1 MKKLYITLTVILYS
15 CGGGGGS
22 SSEPNVIQNSPPSI
36 NNNTFTYEAIENQ
49 TQAFSINASDPDNDV
64 IVYQI
69 NGGEDEDLF
78 AVDSNGQVSFLTAPD
93 FENPIDQNQ
102 DNSYEVSLRV
112 YDGELYSSS
121 SIFIVNVTN
130 DENDDTNNSS
140 PSCNNQSQ
148 EILFCEMVWE
158 EINREFYIV
167 NPSNLNSDN
176 QLPLLISLH
185 GGADYADANMQYT
198 GFLDIINEKGFVA
211 IFPQGTVAAGKGDT
225 GWYAGGD
232 CTNLEVCDLSFIE
245 RLIDYSIEDLNI
257 DENRVYVSG
266 FSNGAFMVYT
276 LACFLSNKVAA
287 FAPVSGSMS
296 PDDYQI
302 CNPQRPIPVIH
313 IHGTSDDSIPIQGN
327 DYVTPLQQ
335 VSSYLSS
342 LNNCSQNSIINGED
356 TNEDGYAW
364 YSEISSNCNQG
375 VIVNFTYLENFGHS
389 WPSTESGKGGGADID
404 GASFIWE
411 FLSTYDI
418 NGSIN

>member
-49 TQAFSINASDPDNDV
+49 TQAFAINASDPDNDV

-121 SIFIVNVTN
+121 IIFIVNVTN
-130 DENDDTNNSS
+130 DENDDANNSS

-276 LACFLSNKVAA
+276 LACFLSNRIAA

>member
-36 NNNTFTYEAIENQ
+36 NNNTFTYEVIENQ
-49 TQAFSINASDPDNDV
+49 TQAFAINASDPDNDV

-121 SIFIVNVTN
+121 SIFIVNITN
-130 DENDDTNNSS
+130 DENDDANNSS

-257 DENRVYVSG
+257 DKNRVYVSG

-411 FLSTYDI
+411 FLSIYDI

>member
-121 SIFIVNVTN
+121 SIFIVNITN
-130 DENDDTNNSS
+130 DENDDANNSS

-302 CNPQRPIPVIH
+302 CNPQRPIPIIH

>member
-130 DENDDTNNSS
+130 DENDDANNSS

>member
-49 TQAFSINASDPDNDV
+49 TQAFAINASDPDNDV

-130 DENDDTNNSS
+130 DENDDANNSS

-158 EINREFYIV
+158 EINREFYII

-257 DENRVYVSG
+257 DKNRVYVSG

-375 VIVNFTYLENFGHS
+375 VIVNFTYLDNFGHS

>member
-49 TQAFSINASDPDNDV
+49 TQAFAINASDPDNDV

-130 DENDDTNNSS
+130 DENDDANNSS

>member
-22 SSEPNVIQNSPPSI
+22 SSEPNEIQNSPPSI

-49 TQAFSINASDPDNDV
+49 IQAFAINASDPDNDV

-130 DENDDTNNSS
+130 DENDDANNSS

-257 DENRVYVSG
+257 DKNRVYVSG

-375 VIVNFTYLENFGHS
+375 VNVNFTYLENFGHS

>member
-49 TQAFSINASDPDNDV
+49 TQAFAINASDPDNDV

-78 AVDSNGQVSFLTAPD
+78 EVDSNGQVSFLTAPD

-130 DENDDTNNSS
+130 DENDDANNSS

-356 TNEDGYAW
+356 TNDDGYAW

-375 VIVNFTYLENFGHS
+375 VIVNFTFLENFGHS
-389 WPSTESGKGGGADID
+389 WPSTEAGKGGGADID

>member
-1 MKKLYITLTVILYS
+1 MKKLYITLTVILFS

-49 TQAFSINASDPDNDV
+49 TQAFAINASDPDNDV

-130 DENDDTNNSS
+130 DENDDANNSS

-257 DENRVYVSG
+257 DKNRVYVSG

-276 LACFLSNKVAA
+276 LACFLSDKVAA

-342 LNNCSQNSIINGED
+342 LNDCSQNSIINGED

-375 VIVNFTYLENFGHS
+375 VIVNFTYLDNFGHS

>member
-49 TQAFSINASDPDNDV
+49 TQAFAINASDPDNDV

-69 NGGEDEDLF
+69 NGGEDENLF

-130 DENDDTNNSS
+130 DENDDANNSS

>member
-22 SSEPNVIQNSPPSI
+22 SSEPNEIQNSPPSI

-49 TQAFSINASDPDNDV
+49 IQAFAINASDPDNDV

-78 AVDSNGQVSFLTAPD
+78 AVDSNGEVSFLTAPD

-130 DENDDTNNSS
+130 DENDDANNSS

-232 CTNLEVCDLSFIE
+232 CTNLEVCDLSFVE

-257 DENRVYVSG
+257 DKNRVYVSG

-375 VIVNFTYLENFGHS
+375 VNVNFTYLENFGHS

>member
-49 TQAFSINASDPDNDV
+49 TQAFAINASDPDNDV

-121 SIFIVNVTN
+121 IIFIVNVTN
-130 DENDDTNNSS
+130 DENDDANNSS

>member
-49 TQAFSINASDPDNDV
+49 TQAFAINASDPDNDV

-78 AVDSNGQVSFLTAPD
+78 EVDSNGQVSFLTAPD

-130 DENDDTNNSS
+130 DENDDANNSS

-276 LACFLSNKVAA
+276 LACFLSNKVCLLYT
-287 FAPVSGSMS
+287 S
-296 PDDYQI
+296 PSPRD
-302 CNPQRPIPVIH
+302 
-313 IHGTSDDSIPIQGN
+313 
-327 DYVTPLQQ
+327 
-335 VSSYLSS
+335 
-342 LNNCSQNSIINGED
+342 
-356 TNEDGYAW
+356 
-364 YSEISSNCNQG
+364 
-375 VIVNFTYLENFGHS
+375 
-389 WPSTESGKGGGADID
+389 
-404 GASFIWE
+404 
-411 FLSTYDI
+411 LST
-418 NGSIN
+418 SRMPSSA

>member
-69 NGGEDEDLF
+69 NGGEDENLF

-112 YDGELYSSS
+112 YDGALYSSS

-130 DENDDTNNSS
+130 DENDDANNSS

>member
-22 SSEPNVIQNSPPSI
+22 SSETNIIQNSPPSI

-49 TQAFSINASDPDNDV
+49 TQAFAINASDPDNDV

-130 DENDDTNNSS
+130 DENDDANNSS

-232 CTNLEVCDLSFIE
+232 CTNLEVCDLSPKSVARKFC
-245 RLIDYSIEDLNI
+245 DYAL
-257 DENRVYVSG
+257 
-266 FSNGAFMVYT
+266 
-276 LACFLSNKVAA
+276 
-287 FAPVSGSMS
+287 
-296 PDDYQI
+296 
-302 CNPQRPIPVIH
+302 
-313 IHGTSDDSIPIQGN
+313 
-327 DYVTPLQQ
+327 
-335 VSSYLSS
+335 
-342 LNNCSQNSIINGED
+342 
-356 TNEDGYAW
+356 
-364 YSEISSNCNQG
+364 
-375 VIVNFTYLENFGHS
+375 
-389 WPSTESGKGGGADID
+389 
-404 GASFIWE
+404 
-411 FLSTYDI
+411 
-418 NGSIN
+418 

>member
-49 TQAFSINASDPDNDV
+49 TQAFAINASDPDNDV

-121 SIFIVNVTN
+121 IIFIVNVTN
-130 DENDDTNNSS
+130 DENDDANNSS

-276 LACFLSNKVAA
+276 LACFLSNRVAA

>member
-49 TQAFSINASDPDNDV
+49 TQAFAINASDPDNDV

-121 SIFIVNVTN
+121 IIFIVNVTN
-130 DENDDTNNSS
+130 DENDDANNSS

-148 EILFCEMVWE
+148 EILFCEMIWE

-276 LACFLSNKVAA
+276 LACFLSNRVAA

>member
-1 MKKLYITLTVILYS
+1 M
-15 CGGGGGS
+15 
-22 SSEPNVIQNSPPSI
+22 
-36 NNNTFTYEAIENQ
+36 
-49 TQAFSINASDPDNDV
+49 
-64 IVYQI
+64 
-69 NGGEDEDLF
+69 
-78 AVDSNGQVSFLTAPD
+78 
-93 FENPIDQNQ
+93 
-102 DNSYEVSLRV
+102 RV

-130 DENDDTNNSS
+130 DENDDSNNSS

-232 CTNLEVCDLSFIE
+232 CTNLEVCDLSFVE

-257 DENRVYVSG
+257 DKNRVYVSG

-375 VIVNFTYLENFGHS
+375 VNVNFTYLENFGHS

>member
-130 DENDDTNNSS
+130 DENDDANNSS

-185 GGADYADANMQYT
+185 GVADYADANMQYT

>member
-69 NGGEDEDLF
+69 NGGEDENLF

-130 DENDDTNNSS
+130 DENDDANNSS

>member
-130 DENDDTNNSS
+130 DENDDANNSS
-140 PSCNNQSQ
+140 HRCNNQSQ

>member
-49 TQAFSINASDPDNDV
+49 TQAFAINASDPDNDV

-112 YDGELYSSS
+112 HDGELYSSS
-121 SIFIVNVTN
+121 IIFIVNVTN
-130 DENDDTNNSS
+130 DENDDANNSS

>member
-36 NNNTFTYEAIENQ
+36 DNNTFTYEAIENQ
-49 TQAFSINASDPDNDV
+49 TQAFAINASDPDNDV

-69 NGGEDEDLF
+69 NGGEDENLF

-130 DENDDTNNSS
+130 DENDDANNSS

-342 LNNCSQNSIINGED
+342 LNNCSQNSFINGED

>member
-130 DENDDTNNSS
+130 DENDDANNSS

-356 TNEDGYAW
+356 TNDDGYAW

>member
-22 SSEPNVIQNSPPSI
+22 SSEPNEIQNSPPSI

-49 TQAFSINASDPDNDV
+49 IQAFAINASDPDNDV

-78 AVDSNGQVSFLTAPD
+78 AVDSNGEVSFLTAPD

-130 DENDDTNNSS
+130 DENDDSNNSS

-232 CTNLEVCDLSFIE
+232 CTNLEVCDLSFVE

-257 DENRVYVSG
+257 DKNRVYVSG

-375 VIVNFTYLENFGHS
+375 VNVNFTYLENFGHS

>member
-49 TQAFSINASDPDNDV
+49 TQAFAINASDPDNDV

-121 SIFIVNVTN
+121 IIFIVNVTN
-130 DENDDTNNSS
+130 DENDDANNSS

-148 EILFCEMVWE
+148 EILFCEMIWE

>member
-130 DENDDTNNSS
+130 DENDDANNSS

-418 NGSIN
+418 YGSIN

>member
-36 NNNTFTYEAIENQ
+36 DNNTFTYEAIENQ
-49 TQAFSINASDPDNDV
+49 TQAFAINASDPDNDV

-69 NGGEDEDLF
+69 NGGEDENLF

-130 DENDDTNNSS
+130 DENDDANNSS

>member
-1 MKKLYITLTVILYS
+1 MKKLYITLAVILYS

-49 TQAFSINASDPDNDV
+49 TQAFAINASDPDNDV

-121 SIFIVNVTN
+121 IIFIVNVTN
-130 DENDDTNNSS
+130 DENDDANNSS

-148 EILFCEMVWE
+148 EILFCEMIWE

-276 LACFLSNKVAA
+276 LACFLSNRVAA

>member
-15 CGGGGGS
+15 CGGGGS

-49 TQAFSINASDPDNDV
+49 TQAFAINASDPDNDV

-130 DENDDTNNSS
+130 DENDDANNSS

-148 EILFCEMVWE
+148 EILFCEMIWE

-257 DENRVYVSG
+257 DKNRVYVSG

-342 LNNCSQNSIINGED
+342 LNNCSQNSIVNGED